1 MLGKQLQGQPLP
13 RSHRPALVVYVPETG
28 PRFPEA
34 PLLHPLAL
42 GGRMG
47 RGAGA
52 SRGSRGD
59 GGAGNGGLYP
69 IGRWSRCR
77 RLLVGTGGGWR
88 RCRWFILGTGTM
100 EDISVAPCGRCR
112 EGVVAVSG
120 QVTCPRQLSEAVRRP
135 ESRAGEAGLG
145 EQGPG
150 RAGPPPGGD
159 MGVVAGPV
167 VACLAQGLGPVLV
180 ARRRPRCP
188 QLWGGR
194 GGR

>member
-1 MLGKQLQGQPLP
+1 
-13 RSHRPALVVYVPETG
+13 
-28 PRFPEA
+28 
-34 PLLHPLAL
+34 
-42 GGRMG
+42 
-47 RGAGA
+47 
-52 SRGSRGD
+52 
-59 GGAGNGGLYP
+59 
-69 IGRWSRCR
+69 
-77 RLLVGTGGGWR
+77 
-88 RCRWFILGTGTM
+88 M

-120 QVTCPRQLSEAVRRP
+120 QVTCPRQLSEAVGGQ
-135 ESRAGEAGLG
+135 RAGRGRQALG
-145 EQGPG
+145 EQGPLL
-150 RAGPPPGGD
+150 GGD